1 MRLGVAAAIVEGVL
15 VEGDVDVA
23 GGRIAAVGL
32 ASGGGSGTAVPG
44 FVDLQVNGFAGVDF
58 ASADAAGYRRAGEAL
73 LATGVTAFQPTLI
86 TAPEDEL
93 VAALAEVPAEPI
105 GARILGIHLEGPFLS
120 PNRPGTHPTEA
131 IRDPD
136 RALLERLL
144 DAGPVTYMTLAPER
158 PGALEL
164 VDVLHSRGVTVS
176 FGHSDATAA
185 EAHAGF
191 DRGVRTVTHLFNAMR
206 PLGHRDP
213 GIAGAALARDDVIVQ
228 LIVDGHH
235 LADETVVLVRRAARG
250 RFAVVTDAMAAAG
263 VGDGV
268 YRLGAVEVAV
278 RDGVARRGDGVLAG
292 SVVTIPQS
300 LRNLVALGVPFVEA
314 VGAVTR
320 TPARALNDDALG
332 VLRVGGAADVVVLDD
347 DLEIR
352 AVLVAGREEA
362 AA

>member
-32 ASGGGSGTAVPG
+32 AGGGSGTAVPG

-58 ASADAAGYRRAGEAL
+58 ATADAAAYRRAGEAL

-86 TAPEDEL
+86 TAPEGEL

-120 PNRPGTHPTEA
+120 PNRPGTHPPEA

-136 RALLERLL
+136 RALLVRLL

-164 VDVLHSRGVTVS
+164 VDVLHARGVTVS
-176 FGHSDATAA
+176 FGHTDATAA

-206 PLGHRDP
+206 PLAHRDP

-235 LADETVVLVRRAARG
+235 LADETVVLARRAARG

-268 YRLGAVEVAV
+268 YRLGAIDVEV

-314 VGAVTR
+314 VAAVTR
-320 TPARALNDDALG
+320 APARVLNDETLG

-352 AVLVAGREEA
+352 TVLVAGREEVA
-362 AA
+362 A